1 MKFEHTM
8 TEDWLHDCTTSHP
21 FPLLPA
27 GDGAAEALVFVPL
40 TAQSAPT
47 AAQLQAPIHLVA
59 GG

>member
-1 MKFEHTM
+1 MKIEHTM
-8 TEDWLHDCTTSHP
+8 TEDWLHTTSHP

-27 GDGAAEALVFVPL
+27 GDGAAEALIIVPL
-40 TAQSAPT
+40 TAQSAPA